1 MLYEIF
7 AKDSIYRFAA
17 FAGSGLFVI
26 QFLISLFGGI
36 AEDCDNGVDGQFKF
50 LSKQAITGF
59 MMLFGW
65 TGLTCLQEFNLSGL
79 YTIWISC
86 LSGFLT
92 MFLTA
97 VLFRSARKLHS
108 SGTVFRIE
116 DTIGLEAV
124 VYQRILKG
132 EVGKITVSVKQFT
145 HEIDAT
151 AHEDLTSFTNVRI
164 TKKMNESTVL
174 VVPTK

>member
-1 MLYEIF
+1 
-7 AKDSIYRFAA
+7 
-17 FAGSGLFVI
+17 
-26 QFLISLFGGI
+26 
-36 AEDCDNGVDGQFKF
+36 
-50 LSKQAITGF
+50 
-59 MMLFGW
+59 MLFGW